1 MTDIT
6 PKPMSAERRAEIE
19 KAAEARFGAVS
30 REDITD
36 LLADAA
42 YWREA
47 VRTADFAYIDA
58 RCPWCSVSM
67 FAMDGS
73 ENSHKPEC
81 AWLRA
86 QS

>member
-47 VRTADFAYIDA
+47 VRTADE
-58 RCPWCSVSM
+58 CPSDQCA
-67 FAMDGS
+67 FCLAHYD
-73 ENSHKPEC
+73 EPHKPDRC
-81 AWLRA
+81 RWLLA
-86 QS
+86 QERGTP